1 MRHPAEFP
9 AQPPAQAQANTP
21 KLTLVSFD
29 LCPYVQ
35 RAAIALAEKGVPFT
49 RINVDLSNK
58 PDWFKKISPLGK
70 VPLLMVGER
79 GEEKIIFESS
89 VILEYLEEA
98 FPNPLHPAD
107 ALTRARHRAYMEF
120 GSTILAD
127 IWTVETTADYAA
139 FDAKVAVL
147 KEKFARIEAEL
158 AAPDRR
164 PGPFFAGEAFSL
176 VDAVFAPV
184 FRYFDI
190 LDGITDLGVFDD
202 LPHTQAWRK
211 ALAARPSVS
220 GAVPAN
226 YAQLL
231 DAFLAKYNG
240 VIARLAKVRA
250 AA

>member
-9 AQPPAQAQANTP
+9 VQSPTLVQANIP

-35 RAAIALAEKGVPFT
+35 RAAIALAEKGVSFT
-49 RINVDLSNK
+49 RINVDLANK

-70 VPLLMVGER
+70 VPLLMVGEP
-79 GEEKIIFESS
+79 GAEKIIFESS

-127 IWTVETTADYAA
+127 LWTVETTADYAA
-139 FDAKVAVL
+139 FDAKIAIL
-147 KEKFARIEAEL
+147 KDKFTRLEAEL
-158 AAPDRR
+158 AAPDRT
-164 PGPFFAGEAFSL
+164 PGPFFAGKEFSL

-184 FRYFDI
+184 FRYFDTFD
-190 LDGITDLGVFDD
+190 LVADLGIFTG
-202 LPHTQAWRK
+202 LPKVQAWRK
-211 ALAARPSVS
+211 ALAQRPSVRR
-220 GAVPAN
+220 AVPPN
-226 YAQLL
+226 YPQLL
-231 DAFLAKYNG
+231 EAFLAKHNG